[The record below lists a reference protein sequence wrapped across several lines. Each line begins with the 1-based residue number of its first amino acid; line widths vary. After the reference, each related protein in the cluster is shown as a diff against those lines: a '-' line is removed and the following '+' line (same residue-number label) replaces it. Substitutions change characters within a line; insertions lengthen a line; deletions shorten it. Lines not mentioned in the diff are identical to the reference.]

1 MTSQT
6 TAQNEVLAELSAQGV
21 SVWLDDLSR
30 ERIESGN
37 LADLIATRSVVGVTT
52 NPSIF
57 QAALSKGHAYDAQVR
72 ELAAGGADVEETILA
87 VTTDDVRSACDVL
100 APVYEATGGLDGRV
114 SIEVDPRLAH
124 ATDETVAQAE
134 ELWRVVDRPNL
145 FIKIPATVAGL
156 PAIARVIGEGISV
169 NVTLIFSVERY
180 ERVIEAYLDGLTA
193 AKAAGHDLSKIHS
206 VASFFVSRVDTEI
219 DARLEEIGTDAAL
232 ALRGKA
238 GVANARLAYSAYRKA
253 FESGARFEQLAEA
266 GARPQRALWASTGVK
281 NPDYSDTMYVTELV
295 APNTVNTMP
304 EKTLEA
310 VADHGEITGDTVTG
324 NIAAAQQVFDALAS
338 AGIDLPDV
346 FRKLEDEGLEKFVAS
361 WNELLDATSEQLTA
375 HAPGSEG

>member
-1 MTSQT
+1 M
-6 TAQNEVLAELSAQGV
+6 
-21 SVWLDDLSR
+21 
-30 ERIESGN
+30 
-37 LADLIATRSVVGVTT
+37 
-52 NPSIF
+52 
-57 QAALSKGHAYDAQVR
+57 
-72 ELAAGGADVEETILA
+72 
-87 VTTDDVRSACDVL
+87 
-100 APVYEATGGLDGRV
+100 

-124 ATDETVAQAE
+124 ATDETVTQAL

-180 ERVIEAYLDGLTA
+180 ERVIESYLDGLTA

-238 GVANARLAYSAYRKA
+238 GVANARLAYDSYRKA

-266 GARPQRALWASTGVK
+266 GALRAACPVGVDRGEEPGLLRHDVRHRVGCSEYREHDAGEDPRSGRRPR
-281 NPDYSDTMYVTELV
+281 
-295 APNTVNTMP
+295 
-304 EKTLEA
+304 
-310 VADHGEITGDTVTG
+310 
-324 NIAAAQQVFDALAS
+324 
-338 AGIDLPDV
+338 
-346 FRKLEDEGLEKFVAS
+346 
-361 WNELLDATSEQLTA
+361 
-375 HAPGSEG
+375 